1 MGRAIVVLVSTL
13 LFAIFGLF
21 VAWLNVQA
29 ILTDPVSNF
38 HRTQLIT
45 LSYAFGPLLGC
56 SLGFSLAL
64 FTMWLFAPTRRTPP
78 ITP

>member
-29 ILTDPVSNF
+29 ILADPVSNF

-56 SLGFSLAL
+56 ALGFFLAVFSLWL
-64 FTMWLFAPTRRTPP
+64 FTPIRRTPP
-78 ITP
+78 LTP

>member
-29 ILTDPVSNF
+29 LLTDPVS
-38 HRTQLIT
+38 HSDRTPMIT
-45 LSYAFGPLLGC
+45 LSYAFGPTLGC
-56 SLGFSLAL
+56 ILGFGLAL
-64 FTMWLFAPTRRTPP
+64 FSIWLFTPTPRTP
-78 ITP
+78 